1 LIQINAFAGESN
13 HPPSKWEVLM
23 VMTGVSQNIGSALSA
38 LMAWVRRGDDLAA
51 LDPREVSA
59 IALDLGLSDQDL
71 RAIAAEGPQA
81 ARQLIDRMAALSL
94 DAASIANTHPD
105 VMRDMQRLCSLCAVK
120 GRCAH
125 DLAAHNDTDWPD
137 YCPNAPTLQAL
148 QAGA

>member
-1 LIQINAFAGESN
+1 
-13 HPPSKWEVLM
+13 M
-23 VMTGVSQNIGSALSA
+23 VMTGIPQHIGSALSA
-38 LMAWVRRGDDLAA
+38 LMGWVRRGDDLAA

-71 RAIAAEGPQA
+71 RAIAAQGPQA

-94 DAASIANTHPD
+94 DAASIANMHPD

-120 GRCAH
+120 SRCTH
-125 DLAAHNDTDWPD
+125 DLAAHNDARWPD

-148 QAGA
+148 QASA